1 MAQLGD
7 QISLGRASKGFV
19 HTHHPH
25 PPGLTLIDGGKP
37 SPQGLVPLPP
47 DSGDWGERS
56 APRIFPRRP
65 GDHLE
70 LWTFNAE
77 GTIREIRRASRE
89 RGLNPDTAITL
100 VCERRLASAEL
111 EARATVAVDEAAVTT
126 EAPLSMW
133 GTNRAYLRSLR
144 HGDPLERASR
154 IPLCVPDAAVPIRLL
169 DRLGKGEILADP
181 LLRGELESAISWEVA
196 ALCAGRLI
204 GEWALSTALSASI
217 AGDLFAA
224 AP

>member
-1 MAQLGD
+1 M
-7 QISLGRASKGFV
+7 

-25 PPGLTLIDGGKP
+25 PDPPGLTLIDGGQS

-47 DSGDWGERS
+47 DSGEWGERS
-56 APRIFPRRP
+56 EASIFPRRP

-70 LWTFNAE
+70 LWTFKAE

-100 VCERRLASAEL
+100 VCECRLASGEL
-111 EARATVAVDEAAVTT
+111 EASAIATLDEAAMTT

-133 GTNRAYLRSLR
+133 GANRAYLRSLR

-154 IPLCVPDAAVPIRLL
+154 LPLGVPDAAVPIRLL
-169 DRLGKGEILADP
+169 DRLGEGEVLADP
-181 LLRGELESAISWEVA
+181 LVPGELESAIGWEVA

-204 GEWALSTALSASI
+204 GEWALTTLAAKI
-217 AGDLFAA
+217 TGDLLAA
-224 AP
+224 AR

>member
-1 MAQLGD
+1 M
-7 QISLGRASKGFV
+7 
-19 HTHHPH
+19 HTHNPHPH
-25 PPGLTLIDGGKP
+25 PPGLTLIDGGQS
-37 SPQGLVPLPP
+37 SPQGLVPLAP
-47 DSGDWGERS
+47 DSGEWGERS
-56 APRIFPRRP
+56 APSIFPRRP

-111 EARATVAVDEAAVTT
+111 EASATAALDEAAMTT

-133 GTNRAYLRSLR
+133 GANRAYLRSLR

-154 IPLCVPDAAVPIRLL
+154 VPLGVPDAAVPIRLL
-169 DRLGKGEILADP
+169 DRLGEGEILADP
-181 LLRGELESAISWEVA
+181 LLPGELENAIGWEVA

-204 GEWALSTALSASI
+204 GEWALSTALSARI
-217 AGDLFAA
+217 VGDLLAA
-224 AP
+224 AR

>member
-1 MAQLGD
+1 
-7 QISLGRASKGFV
+7 V

-25 PPGLTLIDGGKP
+25 PDPPSLTLIDGGQS

-47 DSGDWGERS
+47 DSGEWGERS
-56 APRIFPRRP
+56 APSILPRRP

-70 LWTFNAE
+70 LWTFNAK

-111 EARATVAVDEAAVTT
+111 EASATAALDEAAVTT

-133 GTNRAYLRSLR
+133 GANRAYLRSLR
-144 HGDPLERASR
+144 RGDPLERASQ
-154 IPLCVPDAAVPIRLL
+154 IPLDVPDAAVPIRLL
-169 DRLGKGEILADP
+169 DRLGDGEILADP
-181 LLRGELESAISWEVA
+181 LLQGEFESAIRWEVA

-204 GEWALSTALSASI
+204 GEWALTTALSARV
-217 AGDLFAA
+217 ADGLLAA
-224 AP
+224 AR

>member
-1 MAQLGD
+1 M
-7 QISLGRASKGFV
+7 
-19 HTHHPH
+19 HPHHPH
-25 PPGLTLIDGGKP
+25 PDPPGLTLIDGGQ
-37 SPQGLVPLPP
+37 SAPQGLVPLPP
-47 DSGDWGERS
+47 GSGEWDERS
-56 APRIFPRRP
+56 VPSTFPRRP

-100 VCERRLASAEL
+100 ICERRLASAEL
-111 EARATVAVDEAAVTT
+111 EASATATLDEAAMTT

-133 GTNRAYLRSLR
+133 GANRAYLRSLR

-154 IPLCVPDAAVPIRLL
+154 VPLGVPDAAVPIRLL
-169 DRLGKGEILADP
+169 DRLGDGEVLADP
-181 LLRGELESAISWEVA
+181 LVTGELESAIGWEVA

-204 GEWALSTALSASI
+204 GEWALSTALAERI
-217 AGDLFAA
+217 AGGLLAA
-224 AP
+224 AR

>member
-1 MAQLGD
+1 
-7 QISLGRASKGFV
+7 V

-25 PPGLTLIDGGKP
+25 PDPPDLTLIDGGQS

-47 DSGDWGERS
+47 DSGEWGEHS
-56 APRIFPRRP
+56 APSIFPRRP

-111 EARATVAVDEAAVTT
+111 EASAMAALDEAAMTT

-133 GTNRAYLRSLR
+133 GANRAYLRSLR
-144 HGDPLERASR
+144 HGDPLERASQV
-154 IPLCVPDAAVPIRLL
+154 PLGVPDAAVPIRLL
-169 DRLGKGEILADP
+169 DRLGDGEILADP
-181 LLRGELESAISWEVA
+181 LLHGELESAIRWEVA

-204 GEWALSTALSASI
+204 GEWALTTALAART
-217 AGDLFAA
+217 AGGLLAA
-224 AP
+224 AR